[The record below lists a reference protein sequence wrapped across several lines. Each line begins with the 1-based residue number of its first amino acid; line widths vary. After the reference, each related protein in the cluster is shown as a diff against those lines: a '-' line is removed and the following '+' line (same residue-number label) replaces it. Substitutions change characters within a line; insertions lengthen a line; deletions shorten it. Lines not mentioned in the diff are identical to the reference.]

1 VADNRHVSNPVPT
14 GQPNRRLGQTVGD
27 MARSLA
33 VVLAVVGVVL
43 LITWRPQPD
52 AVKVVDVD
60 PFFAL
65 ASDQAAFEP
74 LRVPPALD
82 GYRPTSVRWQATAE
96 SSGES
101 VWFVGYVTPSDGYL
115 QISQSLASTEDFLLE
130 QTANGLAAGELEID
144 GVIWDRY
151 ESDGRR
157 SLVRQSDV
165 TTVVSGTESWD
176 AIATAAGFLVGPQ
189 PG

>member
-1 VADNRHVSNPVPT
+1 
-14 GQPNRRLGQTVGD
+14 

-33 VVLAVVGVVL
+33 VVMAVVGVVL
-43 LITWRPQPD
+43 LVTWRPQPD

-82 GYRPTSVRWQATAE
+82 GYQPTSARWQATEA
-96 SSGES
+96 SQGEP
-101 VWFVGYVTPSDGYL
+101 VWFVGYVTPSGGYL
-115 QISQSLASTEDFLLE
+115 QISQSVASDEDFVRE
-130 QTANGLAAGELEID
+130 QTANGIAEGPSEID
-144 GVIWDRY
+144 GVTWERY
-151 ESDGRR
+151 ATDERR
-157 SLVRQSDV
+157 SLVRQGDA

-176 AIATAAGFLVGPQ
+176 AIATAAGFLVGP
-189 PG
+189 